1 MYNGI
6 TEEKLEK
13 LGIYDLRRV
22 ARYCGVS
29 SPTSKRRDVLITE
42 ILKIQSGELKPVFNN
57 KIGRPVKTIGE
68 EGDLQTNLIING
80 DQELEAY
87 VKPQLQDDSYLVLDQ
102 NYIEGEMPLSTNI
115 IEFKGIISKTKQNNY
130 YVISQLK
137 LKENKIVI
145 VDETTM
151 NKYNLILGDLIHG
164 VAYLY
169 VNKGYARVK
178 EISEINDAP
187 TSENKYNLDFVPVI
201 PSIVLDAPD
210 FKMGNSKVHIC
221 QNLDDQIK
229 YIQQKSKEYMKKGC
243 KCVVVALE
251 SRFETKLKLDMIEG
265 LTQIISYMDDTSQF
279 SVERMKDALNYTNSL
294 FYHGK
299 NVVMFVLNIINQ
311 LSIFDTYFVDRP
323 VMFSDKTNLS
333 VRKILANSKASTE
346 GSIST
351 ICLLSQNDVE
361 LKPEVVQML
370 QRYCKD

>member
-22 ARYCGVS
+22 ARHCGVS

-57 KIGRPVKTIGE
+57 KIGRPVKTMGE

-80 DQELEAY
+80 DKELEAY
-87 VKPQLQDDSYLVLDQ
+87 VKPQSQDDSYLVLDQ

-115 IEFKGIISKTKQNNY
+115 IEFKGIINKTKQNNY

-145 VDETTM
+145 IDEATM
-151 NKYNLILGDLIHG
+151 NKFNLIQGDLIHG
-164 VAYLY
+164 IAYLY

-187 TSENKYNLDFVPVI
+187 PSENKYNLDFVPVI
-201 PSIVLDAPD
+201 PSVVLDAPD

-229 YIQQKSKEYMKKGC
+229 YIQQKSKEYMQKG
-243 KCVVVALE
+243 
-251 SRFETKLKLDMIEG
+251 I
-265 LTQIISYMDDTSQF
+265 TQIISYMDETSQF
-279 SVERMKDALNYTNSL
+279 SVERMQDALNYTNSL

-299 NVVMFVLNIINQ
+299 NVVMFVLNIISQ
-311 LSIFDTYFVDRP
+311 ISIFDTYFVDRP
-323 VMFSDKTNLS
+323 VMYSDKTNLS
-333 VRKILANSKASTE
+333 IRKILANSKASTE

-351 ICLLSQNDVE
+351 ICLLSQDDVE
-361 LKPEVVQML
+361 LKPDEVQML